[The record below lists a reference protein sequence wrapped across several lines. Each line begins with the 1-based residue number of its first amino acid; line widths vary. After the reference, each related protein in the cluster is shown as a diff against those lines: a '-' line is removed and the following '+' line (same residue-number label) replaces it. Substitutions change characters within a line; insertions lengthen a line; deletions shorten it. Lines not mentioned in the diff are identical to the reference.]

1 MKVFWNVYSLGGIF
15 CFLFYFSLVFCLVKG
30 KLSVLL
36 MLKLADVAVIALSD
50 LRKEFEFELSKR
62 KSEKSKV

>member
-15 CFLFYFSLVFCLVKG
+15 CFFILFQFDSRLVKG

-50 LRKEFEFELSKR
+50 LRKEFEFGLSKR
-62 KSEKSKV
+62 KSEKSKA